1 MQIAVPNFESLR
13 RDRRNIVAE
22 SIYRILQHQTV
33 CFAACCILIVAIGAV
48 DTWLVVKYSDS
59 IFELEQNPI
68 CLYLIS
74 LDPYQLSLFIAGKI
88 LGLGVVICTLV
99 ALFTFWKEIAMA
111 VTYGVTVFQIV
122 LLSYLY
128 VLSDI
133 PHMMLWMA

>member
-1 MQIAVPNFESLR
+1 MQLAIPNVELIH
-13 RDRRNIVAE
+13 RDGKKKFVDAI
-22 SIYRILQHQTV
+22 HQTLQNQTV
-33 CFAACCILIVAIGAV
+33 WFLACCILIITIGAI

-74 LDPYQLSLFIAGKI
+74 LEPYELSIFIAGKM

-99 ALFTFWKEIAMA
+99 ALFTFWKDIAMT
-111 VTYGVTVFQIV
+111 VTYGVTMFQIG

-133 PHMMLWMA
+133 PHMILRMG

>member
-1 MQIAVPNFESLR
+1 MQVAVQNIETIR
-13 RDRRNIVAE
+13 RDRRNFVAE
-22 SIYRILQHQTV
+22 SIHQILHNQTI
-33 CFAACCILIVAIGAV
+33 CFAACCILIVAIGAI
-48 DTWLVVKYSDS
+48 DTWLVVEYSDS

-74 LDPYQLSLFIAGKI
+74 LDPYQLSLFIAGKA

-99 ALFTFWKEIAMA
+99 TLFTFWKEIAMT
-111 VTYGVTVFQIV
+111 VTYGVTLFQVV